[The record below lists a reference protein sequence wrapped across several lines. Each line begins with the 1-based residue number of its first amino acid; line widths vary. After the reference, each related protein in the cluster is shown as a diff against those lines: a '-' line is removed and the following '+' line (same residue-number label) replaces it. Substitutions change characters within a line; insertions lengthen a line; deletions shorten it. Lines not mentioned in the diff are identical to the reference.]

1 MGVAKLD
8 KVKNASLPSDARF
21 HEITGGN
28 HGYFG
33 SYGMQ
38 KGDNEATVSNEEQIN
53 AAANVTIEFIEE
65 TKQN

>member
-38 KGDNEATVSNEEQIN
+38 KGDKEATIGNEEQMD
-53 AAANVTIEFIEE
+53 AAANLTAEFIEE
-65 TKQN
+65 TKQD